1 MEIPVDTG
9 SMWLHPLVREL
20 PRGGHLYREQI
31 RFLMRLERVIVFAK
45 SSHCSIARAQELRC
59 SPLPGVV
66 PDHHQQ
72 LLFLVWFAH
81 VLVYAEFYRAIAVL
95 VRST

>member
-1 MEIPVDTG
+1 MEMLVDTG

-20 PRGGHLYREQI
+20 PSGSHLYREQI
-31 RFLMRLERVIVFAK
+31 RLLMRLERVLVFAN
-45 SSHCSIARAQELRC
+45 SSYCASALAQESRC
-59 SPLPGVV
+59 IPLPGVV

-81 VLVYAEFYRAIAVL
+81 VLVYAELYRAIAVL
-95 VRST
+95 IRST